1 MILIIAKNANRV
13 IIISQITLFNCLG
26 KFSNIAKIPKINQI
40 DIDYYF
46 SKRVEIANLN
56 KT

>member
-40 DIDYYF
+40 DI